1 MGTNGASRAK
11 VMSNESAT
19 KAGAFRSCFFQ
30 RRAHGRWARNFPL
43 YHPAN
48 NLSREKLHKKQRIF
62 FPEFV
67 HSALLT
73 FGVGCGII
81 IMSRGNANCGANV
94 APDRRSSTDNNRA
107 EKVEKISISL
117 LTSHPNCD
125 TIRVSRGDG
134 NHFRFAVV
142 QVNEIEKKCKKPLD
156 KSPNLCY
163 NKGTKG
169 EGRSQK
175 ASPTRDE

>member
-1 MGTNGASRAK
+1 M
-11 VMSNESAT
+11 
-19 KAGAFRSCFFQ
+19 FLLFQ

-43 YHPAN
+43 YHTAS
-48 NLSREKLHKKQRIF
+48 NLSRKKLHKKQKIF

-73 FGVGCGII
+73 SKGGCGILSL
-81 IMSRGNANCGANV
+81 SRGNANCGANV
-94 APDRRSSTDNNRA
+94 APDRRSSTDSNRV

-117 LTSHPNCD
+117 LTNRPSCD
-125 TIRVSRGDG
+125 TIRVLRGGG

-142 QVNEIEKKCKKPLD
+142 QVNETEKKCKKPLD